1 MGCGKGWVQNT
12 EEGKYPRL
20 GEVQDLCLGGNA
32 FLTLVGY
39 RIEDAGLSCSI
50 FWRVPLAIKN
60 DLMDMTLRDFCSSI
74 WLMFEVLAMPDR
86 YLALY

>member
-1 MGCGKGWVQNT
+1 M
-12 EEGKYPRL
+12 

-32 FLTLVGY
+32 FLILVGY
-39 RIEDAGLSCSI
+39 RIEEDAGLSCSI

-60 DLMDMTLRDFCSSI
+60 DLMDVTLQDFCSSI
-74 WLMFEVLAMPDR
+74 WLMFEVLDVPDR